1 MAYVALYR
9 RWRPQKFEDLVG
21 QEPIVRTLL
30 NQLEGGRIA
39 HAYLF
44 AGPRGTGKTSTAKL
58 FARAINC
65 QNPKNGSPCGEC
77 EACLAAKADENMD
90 IIEIDAAS
98 NNGVDN
104 IRDIRD
110 KVVFAPAVGKYK
122 VYIIDEV
129 HMLSGGAFNALLKTL
144 EEPPKHVVFIL
155 ATTEIHKL
163 PATILS
169 RCQRFDF
176 KLISAGVIAQRLEYV
191 LKESGAEFEP
201 SAVELIAK
209 SAGGGMRD
217 ALSLADVCL
226 SYCGSRVTL
235 ADAMGVLGI
244 SDRGFLFECADAL
257 LASDTAAALEKC
269 QVLAA
274 DGKDI
279 GVFIA
284 ELMEHMRDI
293 LLCLYSPKSEELA
306 ALPGEMREKLA
317 AQAGR
322 ASGERVLRA
331 VEILSGL
338 EGDIK
343 QHARPEI
350 QLEAAMIRICMPQ
363 LESDYSAYED
373 RLHTL
378 EEKVE
383 RLSAGGFAAA
393 KPAPDKKEAA
403 DLPPWEE
410 APKEEKKT
418 AAPKVRAE
426 QVPGAPKAAKPEAPK
441 AAPSSGLWNSL
452 LARVKTTDLPLY
464 MMIRGFD
471 GAAGENDSFT
481 IYIPQAAASKEGLV
495 RKYEDVLAQ
504 HLESISGRSMK
515 VHAVVGAKPAGGT
528 AEEEQ
533 DTGSAD
539 RMKAALDLF
548 S

>member
-30 NQLEGGRIA
+30 NQLESGRIA

-58 FARAINC
+58 LARAMNC
-65 QNPKNGSPCGEC
+65 QNPKDGDPCGTC
-77 EACLAAKADENMD
+77 EACRASMADDNMD

-176 KLISAGVIAQRLEYV
+176 KLISSKVIAQRLEYV

-201 SAVELIAK
+201 SAIELIAK

-244 SDRGFLFECADAL
+244 SDRGFLFDFADAL
-257 LASDTAAALEKC
+257 IASDISKMLEKC
-269 QVLAA
+269 RELEGE
-274 DGKDI
+274 GKDI
-279 GVFIA
+279 SVFIA

-293 LLCLYSPKSEELA
+293 LLCLYSPESEEIVS
-306 ALPGEMREKLA
+306 LPREM
-317 AQAGR
+317 QAR
-322 ASGERVLRA
+322 LKTQAEQANAERLLRA
-331 VEILSGL
+331 VEILSAL
-338 EGDIK
+338 EADIK
-343 QHARPEI
+343 QHNRPEI
-350 QLEAAMIRICMPQ
+350 QLETAMIRICTPRT
-363 LESDYSAYED
+363 ESDYSAYED
-373 RLHTL
+373 RLAEL
-378 EEKVE
+378 EKKVD
-383 RLSAGGFAAA
+383 RLSTGAGGNQERP
-393 KPAPDKKEAA
+393 PARE
-403 DLPPWEE
+403 LPPWEE
-410 APKEEKKT
+410 PQSIPEPVKQRKKQTETPPAPK
-418 AAPKVRAE
+418 PD
-426 QVPGAPKAAKPEAPK
+426 KAGKSSDTLWK
-441 AAPSSGLWNSL
+441 AL
-452 LARVKTTDLPLY
+452 LERVKASDLPLY

-471 GAAGENDSFT
+471 GAMDEKESFT
-481 IYIPQAAASKEGLV
+481 IYIPRTAASKEGLV
-495 RKYEDVLAQ
+495 RKYEEVLAR
-504 HLESISGRSMK
+504 HLEDIYGQK
-515 VHAVVGAKPAGGT
+515 LKIHAVVGEKPAK
-528 AEEEQ
+528 EEQ
-533 DTGSAD
+533 DTASAD
-539 RMKAALDLF
+539 RMQAALDLF